1 MHKIV
6 AAGLSVGLL
15 FGAASAKA
23 QVTDRCVGGVTPT
36 ATGAY
41 IILFDPKSA
50 EIKPRAKREIAEVA
64 NAARQRYASHICLDA
79 YADSVP
85 GVDPDLALAQKR
97 ADVVMSELA
106 ANGYPAEKISVRNII
121 DAKGL
126 NRITGSE
133 SRTERKVEIRFGR

>member
-6 AAGLSVGLL
+6 AAGLTVGLL

-126 NRITGSE
+126 NRITG
-133 SRTERKVEIRFGR
+133 